1 MKEMSFE
8 IKPLEGFGAL
18 EFGSTPKQIVA
29 QLGEPDDKEEIKDE
43 DMGDSMIY
51 HYDDM
56 ELSLFFEVDEEPVLT
71 QFETENRGITLF
83 GKKLFDLNEAE
94 IIKLMNDHDYD
105 DMDTEMMEDEEYENE
120 KRVSFDDALID
131 FYFDEGALTAISW
144 GMMMDLEEEDEDD
157 EA

>member
-51 HYDDM
+51 HYDDL

-71 QFETENRGITLF
+71 QFESENRGITLF
-83 GKKLFDLNEAE
+83 GKKLFVLNEAE
-94 IIKLMNDHDYD
+94 IIKLMNDHDYED
-105 DMDTEMMEDEEYENE
+105 IDSEMMEDEEYENE

-131 FYFDEGALTAISW
+131 FYFSEGELTAISW
-144 GMMMDLEEEDEDD
+144 GMMMDLEEEDQDD
-157 EA
+157 QA